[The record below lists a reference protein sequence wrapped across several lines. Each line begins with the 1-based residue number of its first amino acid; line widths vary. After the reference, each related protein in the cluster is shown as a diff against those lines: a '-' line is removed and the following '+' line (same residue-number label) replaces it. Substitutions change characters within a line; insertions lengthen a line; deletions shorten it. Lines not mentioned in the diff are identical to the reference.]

1 MPEASLSAQVR
12 LAWKTGT
19 SYGYRDAWAIGI
31 NPRYTIGVWVGRP
44 DGTPVAGQF
53 GFATAVP
60 IMGQVNNLL
69 LLRMA
74 QDNVPLPKDQK
85 PASVSQAMICWP
97 SGTVLPKGD
106 TNCRQRRLSWIL
118 DETVPPTLL
127 ANEQESIFG
136 IKKIYG

>member
-74 QDNVPLPKDQK
+74 QDNVPLLKIKNP
-85 PASVSQAMICWP
+85 
-97 SGTVLPKGD
+97 
-106 TNCRQRRLSWIL
+106 
-118 DETVPPTLL
+118 LL
-127 ANEQESIFG
+127 FH
-136 IKKIYG
+136 KR